1 MNHTVFP
8 YPGGKA
14 SYADWILQHVPEH
27 ETYVEPFGGSA
38 GVLFN
43 KPPSDIEIYND
54 LDGDLVHFFEIL
66 RDREEDLRNW
76 LRDTPYSR
84 ELWEEWMEDWYVDGW
99 RPDNDIAKAGVF
111 FYLRCASFSGQVST
125 RSGFSI
131 SASRNHAQKYQNRVD
146 RLESFAARIRGQ
158 VVLENLD
165 WRDVVEKYDR
175 PETVFYFDPVYPD
188 TTKDHYRLNDMDHGE
203 LADRLATVEGDWLV
217 SYGDPIPEPFRRD
230 EWTIVT
236 LETQYDTA
244 AKPTINSREA
254 REHLILPFDPTDRQ
268 GFLGP
273 QSRLATFSA
282 KDGQTTAQSS
292 TDADSWGGGFGGE

>member
-14 SYADWILQHVPEH
+14 SYSDWILQHVPQH

-43 KPPSDIEIYND
+43 KPSSDVEVYND
-54 LDGDLVHFFEIL
+54 LDGDLVHFFEVL
-66 RDREEDLRNW
+66 RDREEDLRQW
-76 LRDTPYSR
+76 LRDTPYAR
-84 ELWEEWMEDWYVDGW
+84 ETWETWMSDWYIEGW
-99 RPDNDIAKAGVF
+99 RPDDPVAKAGVF

-131 SASRNHAQKYQNRVD
+131 SASRNHAAKYYGRID
-146 RLESFAARIRGQ
+146 RLEQFAERIRGQ

-165 WRDVVEKYDR
+165 WQDILEKYDR
-175 PETVFYFDPVYPD
+175 HETVFYCDPVYPD
-188 TTKDHYRLNDMDHGE
+188 TTKDHYRLNDMDHE
-203 LADRLATVEGDWLV
+203 ALADRLATTEGDWVV
-217 SYGDPIPEPFRRD
+217 SYGDPIPDAFHRD
-230 EWTIVT
+230 KWPIVK

-244 AKPTINSREA
+244 ANPTIESREA
-254 REHLILPFDPTDRQ
+254 VEHLILSFDPTDRA

-273 QSRLATFSA
+273 Q
-282 KDGQTTAQSS
+282 
-292 TDADSWGGGFGGE
+292 TDLDAFAADGGEQIHPSDTEVDQGDRHD